1 MILNLECG
9 QQQVILENYETNM
22 QTAIMHNSECSK
34 LRNSTLIELSVLQK
48 LSKKNITIAT
58 NY

>member
-1 MILNLECG
+1 
-9 QQQVILENYETNM
+9 VILENYETNM
-22 QTAIMHNSECSK
+22 QTAITHNLECSK